1 MGVGGGGGVF
11 VGLERERVIA
21 LACAHARMCLEQRK
35 SLHVSLCVCLKKK
48 DIIGEIDGVCHNES
62 NN

>member
-11 VGLERERVIA
+11 VGHERERVIA

-48 DIIGEIDGVCHNES
+48 EALVNK
-62 NN
+62 